1 MTAEVIRLTQPQLDH
16 AVDINNAVETLALAF
31 DNDPIFCFLWNG
43 NKAERL
49 KRICWFSNLL
59 LRYSLPDNYVY
70 TTPHSQ
76 GVAIWLSPG
85 HYPLNE
91 WRLLQLGLYTL
102 PFQLRLN
109 RFWQALHLFDQ
120 IEKYHKQDMPTPHW
134 YLFMLG
140 VHPSCQGE
148 GIGGL
153 LLQPVLQQADADQ
166 LCCYL
171 ETSTER
177 AVRFYEKHGFKVVRS
192 HENSATALPFW
203 TMRRLP
209 KPMTYRINL

>member
-1 MTAEVIRLTQPQLDH
+1 MTTEAIRLTPSQLESTADINR
-16 AVDINNAVETLALAF
+16 AVDTLALAF
-31 DNDPIFCFLWNG
+31 NQDPIFCFLWN
-43 NKAERL
+43 KDQAERL
-49 KRICWFSNLL
+49 KRIRWFSNLC
-59 LRYSLPDNYVY
+59 LRYSLPNNDVY

-76 GVAIWLSPG
+76 GVAIWLPPG
-85 HYPLNE
+85 HYPLNN

-102 PFQLRLN
+102 PFQLGVK

-120 IEKYHKQDMPTPHW
+120 LETCHKQDMPTPHW

-140 VHPSCQGE
+140 VHPSHQGE
-148 GIGGL
+148 GIGGR
-153 LLQPVLQQADADQ
+153 LLQPVLQQADDKQ

-177 AVRFYEKHGFKVVRS
+177 AVRFYQKHGFKVVRS

-203 TMRRLP
+203 TMKRLP
-209 KPMTYRINL
+209 KPMTYLIDL